1 MPKHIEFRDELPKSP
16 VGKILRAQLRDPQ
29 PEHTATVVATT
40 ERPLAVSQALAHW
53 HKMVAQ
59 GDLSTL
65 PSILHS
71 DAVFRSPV
79 AHTPYP
85 GAPVVALILNTVAQV
100 FTDFTYLRELATDDG
115 LNVVL
120 EFSAQVKGKQLKGI
134 DMIRF
139 DAEGKIVEFE
149 VMIRPLNALQALAE
163 EMAQRLA
170 PYLAGK

>member
-1 MPKHIEFRDELPKSP
+1 M
-16 VGKILRAQLRDPQ
+16 
-29 PEHTATVVATT
+29 
-40 ERPLAVSQALAHW
+40 
-53 HKMVAQ
+53 
-59 GDLSTL
+59 
-65 PSILHS
+65 
-71 DAVFRSPV
+71 
-79 AHTPYP
+79 
-85 GAPVVALILNTVAQV
+85 VALILNTVAQV